1 MKHKAKQN
9 INRSISHTL
18 LLNLS
23 EFVASQTGLHFS
35 KERWCDLE
43 RGIYSAAR
51 EFGFKDT
58 ESCIQWLISSP
69 LTKKQIEI
77 LSSHLT
83 VGETYF
89 FRNKKSLEVLE
100 EYILP
105 ELIHLCR
112 GTEKRLRIW
121 SAGCATGEEPYSI
134 AILISKLIPDWKD
147 WNITILATDINT
159 RFLQRALEGVYTEW
173 SFRDTPT
180 WVKER
185 YFQRKKEG
193 RFEILPEIKKM
204 VTFSYHNLAEDTY
217 PSLLNNTNAMDIIF
231 CRNVL
236 MYFGQER
243 ARKVIYNFY
252 CALVN
257 GGWLIV
263 SPCEIS
269 HVLFSQFVTVNF
281 LDTIF
286 YRKDSKKIPVAEDF
300 LPMDT
305 LHALHEEVTIPLQP
319 SHEFIPEVATD
330 IAPSQPYEVAGAEEA
345 EKVEPQQI
353 LFMEPLMLYKQGMYG
368 EVVEKLME
376 LFLNKQE
383 TPEAIALLVRAYAN
397 LGRLSEAF
405 EWCEKAIAAD
415 KLDPALHYL
424 RATILQEQGDIN
436 EAIKSLK
443 RALYLDQKFVLVH
456 FALGNLTH
464 QQGKLKESEKYFAN
478 ALSLLSMYQPEDIL
492 PESEGMTA
500 GRLKEIIRST
510 IMEETFA

>member
-1 MKHKAKQN
+1 
-9 INRSISHTL
+9 
-18 LLNLS
+18 
-23 EFVASQTGLHFS
+23 V
-35 KERWCDLE
+35 
-43 RGIYSAAR
+43 
-51 EFGFKDT
+51 
-58 ESCIQWLISSP
+58 
-69 LTKKQIEI
+69 
-77 LSSHLT
+77 
-83 VGETYF
+83 
-89 FRNKKSLEVLE
+89 
-100 EYILP
+100 
-105 ELIHLCR
+105 
-112 GTEKRLRIW
+112 
-121 SAGCATGEEPYSI
+121 
-134 AILISKLIPDWKD
+134 ILISKLIPDWRD

-180 WVKER
+180 LVKER
-185 YFQRKKEG
+185 YFKRKKEG

-236 MYFGQER
+236 MYFGQGR
-243 ARKVIYNFY
+243 ARKVIHNFY
-252 CALVN
+252 YALVN

-286 YRKDSKKIPVAEDF
+286 YRKAVGSDKLQVASCKFQDASDKMQEIRPPTMDFAPVPQPETFPSEEPMEA
-300 LPMDT
+300 LP
-305 LHALHEEVTIPLQP
+305 LE
-319 SHEFIPEVATD
+319 
-330 IAPSQPYEVAGAEEA
+330 AGAPGVPEPHPSLYEQALVLYEQGQYREA
-345 EKVEPQQI
+345 
-353 LFMEPLMLYKQGMYG
+353 L
-368 EVVEKLME
+368 EKLME

-424 RATILQEQGDIN
+424 RATILQEQGDID

-443 RALYLDQKFVLVH
+443 HALYLDQKFVLVH

-478 ALSLLSMYQPEDIL
+478 ALSLLSMYQIEDIL

-500 GRLKEIIRST
+500 GRLKEIIKST